1 MINKLITMIMLLG
14 AVNNITI
21 ASDANTPINSDT
33 HVQTTSHLRSALPKV
48 VIKYQDPITG
58 KKYKITIDDE
68 MAEHIAGDKYYL
80 NNGYIKC
87 LQYGDRILDFY
98 TYGNNDNLSLYDA
111 FPELIASIMP
121 QLPPLAPTKEI
132 VLKLYTKKGDIYH
145 EDINGCKQIG
155 PGDLENTEIVGCMHP
170 DILSSLASS
179 SFIDELQKSAD
190 LLQLVLIKLISAVNT
205 LEGKNMSDLSIQS
218 KFRNNPH
225 ETCRAIKTA
234 DEKTLFSLLMNTEYF
249 KVVVKFNQP
258 ESEDLEIG
266 EPESETYMKTR
277 YPDREQQGELYKVV
291 LDVLLDALKQF
302 QTHVNKERTSARYR
316 NRNRHHGF
324 QTNMLINP
332 GTIEADLQV
341 IKHNPELFDPRC
353 LKELIRGLGHLNNA
367 IDVVQE
373 LLQAAQTAYPFYNF
387 NFN

>member
-1 MINKLITMIMLLG
+1 MIMLLG

-155 PGDLENTEIVGCMHP
+155 PGDLENTEIVGCISP
-170 DILSSLASS
+170 DTSSYSLG
-179 SFIDELQKSAD
+179 AD
-190 LLQLVLIKLISAVNT
+190 LRNSTYLPDLVLIKLISAVNT
-205 LEGKNMSDLSIQS
+205 LEGKNMSGLSKHHRGRKYLNENWANQNWANENWVDI
-218 KFRNNPH
+218 
-225 ETCRAIKTA
+225 ETSDNKI
-234 DEKTLFSLLMNTEYF
+234 LFSLLINDIENF

-258 ESEDLEIG
+258 ESEA
-266 EPESETYMKTR
+266 YMKTK
-277 YPDREQQGELYKVV
+277 YPDHNQQLGLYNVV

-302 QTHVNKERTSARYR
+302 QAHVNKERTSARYR
-316 NRNRHHGF
+316 NRNRHHGY

-341 IKHNPELFDPRC
+341 IKHNPELFGPRW

-373 LLQAAQTAYPFYNF
+373 LLQAAQTAYPGF